1 MNMGVHKSGTCY
13 NFPDF
18 RTLLLP
24 EKSKARTNY
33 HGKSETVVQPEKA
46 EMSCFFMCTEHLMD
60 VKKSFYI
67 CT

>member
-13 NFPDF
+13 NFPDL
-18 RTLLLP
+18 RKLLSP
-24 EKSKARTNY
+24 EKNKARTNY
-33 HGKSETVVQPEKA
+33 QGKSKTVVYSLKRLK
-46 EMSCFFMCTEHLMD
+46 CLVFMCTEYLMD